1 MRFRELGDT
10 GEKLPCLGM
19 GSWKFGYNAE
29 EEVAAIREG
38 ICLGMNFIDTAEM
51 YHSEDTVGK
60 AINGEDVFVATKVSP
75 NHFNYHGVIKACE
88 SSLKNLGIKS
98 IDLYQLHWPN
108 PAIPITETMDAMEHL
123 VKEGKIRHI
132 GVSNFSIEELKE
144 ARAALK
150 SEDIVS
156 NQIEYSPFVREIAD
170 YLMPYCKKEKITI
183 IAYSPLGSG
192 AMARLQS
199 TNLFATLAR
208 IGGKYKKSP
217 FQVALSWLMSKDNV
231 IPIPKA
237 ATVLHVRENADSI
250 NLKLSRQDILEI
262 DGTTDSNIK
271 PLASKLT
278 WFAKSNTG
286 FFSGV
291 MEKREKLR
299 KHGI

>member
-1 MRFRELGDT
+1 MRFKELGNT
-10 GEKLPCLGM
+10 GEKVPCLGM
-19 GSWKFGYNAE
+19 GSWKFGYDAK

-38 ICLGMNFIDTAEM
+38 IRLGMNFIDTAEM
-51 YHSEDTVGK
+51 YHSEDIVGK
-60 AINGEDVFVATKVSP
+60 AISGEDVFVATKVSP
-75 NHFNYHGVIKACE
+75 NHFKYQDVIKACDG
-88 SSLKNLGIKS
+88 SLRNLGIKT
-98 IDLYQLHWPN
+98 IALYQLHWPN
-108 PAIPITETMDAMEHL
+108 PAIPIAETMRAMEHL
-123 VKEGKIRHI
+123 VKKGKIRYI
-132 GVSNFSIEELKE
+132 GVSNFSIEELEE

-199 TNLFATLAR
+199 TKLFETLAR
-208 IGGKYKKSP
+208 IGEKYKKSP
-217 FQVALSWLMSKDNV
+217 FQVALGYIMSKDNV

-237 ATVLHVRENADSI
+237 ATALHVRENADSI
-250 NLKLSRQDILEI
+250 NLKLSKQDILDI
-262 DGTTDSNIK
+262 DGTTDNSIK

-278 WFAKSNTG
+278 GFAKRNTG
-286 FFSGV
+286 FFSEV